1 MGKFINYAH
10 RGASEYFP
18 ENTILS
24 FDNGIKMNANG
35 IETDVQ
41 ITKDGVLVIFHDD
54 MLLRVTG
61 ESGSIKDYTYSEI
74 QNFWVKKGEFKD
86 KIPTLEEF
94 LLKYKD
100 LDLTFA
106 IELKVEG
113 VHVQTADIVK
123 KHRLEEKVVITSFE
137 FDYIKS
143 IKEYSNN
150 LKIGYLTSFV
160 NDKILKDLKDIGG
173 YEICPEGKQ
182 ITAESVRIWHDLGF
196 NVRAWGIYNQ
206 DIMKS
211 VYEAGVDGMTVNFPD
226 KLNEYIINN
235 EK

>member
-1 MGKFINYAH
+1 MKQFINYAH

-41 ITKDGVLVIFHDD
+41 ITKDGVLVLFHDD
-54 MLLRVTG
+54 TLDRVTG
-61 ESGSIKDYTYSEI
+61 ESGSIKDYTYSEL
-74 QNFWVKKGEFKD
+74 QNFWVKKGNFKD

-94 LLKYKD
+94 LLRYKD
-100 LDLTFA
+100 SQLTFA

-113 VHVQTADIVK
+113 VDVQTADVIK
-123 KHRLEEKVVITSFE
+123 KYGLEDKVVVTSFE

-143 IKEYSNN
+143 IKEYSKN
-150 LKIGYLTSFV
+150 LKIGYLASV
-160 NDKILKDLKDIGG
+160 INDKVLKDLKDIGG

-182 ITAESVRIWHDLGF
+182 ITSESVKNWHDLGF

-211 VYEAGVDGMTVNFPD
+211 VYNAGVDGMTVNFPD
-226 KLNEYIINN
+226 KLSEYIDSY